1 MTNSTNGSCGNCGRC
16 KCPEK
21 QSTQPM
27 ESTDMTDS
35 TTNTPQYTGVDDPKL
50 LDAARASLRERYPSL
65 TDNDIEN
72 LVGVEAN
79 RLLNG
84 GTDSSTH
91 TG

>member
-1 MTNSTNGSCGNCGRC
+1 MTTN
-16 KCPEK
+16 
-21 QSTQPM
+21 
-27 ESTDMTDS
+27 TDS
-35 TTNTPQYTGVDDPKL
+35 TTTNTPQYTGVDDPKL
-50 LDAARASLRERYPSL
+50 LDAARESLKLRHPSL

>member
-1 MTNSTNGSCGNCGRC
+1 MTTENTT
-16 KCPEK
+16 P
-21 QSTQPM
+21 QSAQA
-27 ESTDMTDS
+27 
-35 TTNTPQYTGVDDPKL
+35 QYTGVDDPKL
-50 LDAARASLRERYPSL
+50 LDAARASLRERHPSL

-72 LVGVEAN
+72 LVGQEAN

>member
-1 MTNSTNGSCGNCGRC
+1 
-16 KCPEK
+16 
-21 QSTQPM
+21 M
-27 ESTDMTDS
+27 ESTDMTS
-35 TTNTPQYTGVDDPKL
+35 TTTNTPQYTGVDDPKL

-72 LVGVEAN
+72 LVGQEAN